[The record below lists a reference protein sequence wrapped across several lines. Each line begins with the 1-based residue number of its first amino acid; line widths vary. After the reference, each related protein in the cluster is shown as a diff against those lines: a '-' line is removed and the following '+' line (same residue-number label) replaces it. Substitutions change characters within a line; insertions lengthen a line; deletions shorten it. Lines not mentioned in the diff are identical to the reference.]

1 MKMIRLCTID
11 LDGTLFDKEKNISYE
26 NRKAIQEAKENGCKI
41 VIASGR
47 PLEGVLPVLQTLNLT
62 SDDDYVICYNGA
74 KILNSKTKQV
84 ISSSYITGKD
94 VKLLYQESLRLG
106 TFIHAFQ
113 SDETLITTMHNP
125 YTDVEVKI
133 NHIQDNIVDFTQ
145 IKDRDTFIKCMLV
158 GDDETITSAIKRLNP
173 ELKDKYCVV
182 RSSKIFLEFLNPET
196 NKGMALEKLASYLGI
211 GMAETMAIGDAGN
224 DFEMI
229 KRAGIGVAMANS
241 FPEILKI
248 ADSITASNE
257 ASGVAEAL
265 NSYVNHKKK
274 Q

>member
-26 NRKAIQEAKENGCKI
+26 NRKAIQEAKKNGCKI

-74 KILNSKTKQV
+74 KILNSKTEQV

-145 IKDRDTFIKCMLV
+145 IKDSDTFIKCMLV

-229 KRAGIGVAMANS
+229 KRAEIGVAMANS

-248 ADSITASNE
+248 ADSITASND

>member
-1 MKMIRLCTID
+1 MIRLCTID

-26 NRKAIQEAKENGCKI
+26 NRKAIQEAKKNGCKI

-47 PLEGVLPVLQTLNLT
+47 PLEGVSPVLQTLNLT

-145 IKDRDTFIKCMLV
+145 IKDSDTFIKCMLV

-229 KRAGIGVAMANS
+229 KRAEIGVAMANS